1 MENSE
6 YGGNQMTCNK
16 KALKKDADIV
26 IKEITVDTFDQ
37 GSLMEVSLARGL
49 LSFKRTD
56 RFQMSPEGSF
66 LLSMLAENE

>member
-1 MENSE
+1 MENSG

-16 KALKKDADIV
+16 KALKEGADIV
-26 IKEITVDTFDQ
+26 IKEITVDPFDQ
-37 GSLMEVSLARGL
+37 GSLMAVSLARGL